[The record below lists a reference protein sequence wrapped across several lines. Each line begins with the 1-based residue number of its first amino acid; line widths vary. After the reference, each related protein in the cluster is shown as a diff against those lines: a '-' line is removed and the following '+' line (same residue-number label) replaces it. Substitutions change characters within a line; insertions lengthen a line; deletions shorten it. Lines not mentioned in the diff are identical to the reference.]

1 MKELYKQT
9 EEKMQK
15 AIASLETEFASIR
28 AGRATS
34 AVLDRILVDFY
45 GVPTPIPQMASVSAP
60 EARILQIQPYDMST
74 IKDIEKAIQASDLGI
89 NPANDGRVIRL
100 VFPPLNEERRL
111 ELTRQV
117 AKLCE
122 NGKVAVRNIRRDA
135 LEKYKAMKK
144 NSEITEDDLKK
155 SEQDVQKL
163 TDKYCKL
170 ADDAADK
177 KSKELQEI

>member
-15 AIASLETEFASIR
+15 AITSLETEFASIR

-34 AVLDRILVDFY
+34 TVLDRIMVDFY
-45 GVPTPIPQMASVSAP
+45 GVPTPIPQMSSVSAP

-100 VFPPLNEERRL
+100 VFPPLNEERRN

-117 AKLCE
+117 AKICE
-122 NGKVAVRNIRRDA
+122 NGKVAIRNIRRDS

-144 NSEITEDDLKK
+144 KSEITEDDLKK
-155 SEQDVQKL
+155 AEQDVQKL

>member
-1 MKELYKQT
+1 M
-9 EEKMQK
+9 
-15 AIASLETEFASIR
+15 S
-28 AGRATS
+28 
-34 AVLDRILVDFY
+34 
-45 GVPTPIPQMASVSAP
+45 SVSAP

-100 VFPPLNEERRL
+100 VFPPLNEERRN

-117 AKLCE
+117 AKICE
-122 NGKVAVRNIRRDA
+122 NGKVAIRNIRRDS

-144 NSEITEDDLKK
+144 KSEITEDDLKK
-155 SEQDVQKL
+155 AEQDVQKL